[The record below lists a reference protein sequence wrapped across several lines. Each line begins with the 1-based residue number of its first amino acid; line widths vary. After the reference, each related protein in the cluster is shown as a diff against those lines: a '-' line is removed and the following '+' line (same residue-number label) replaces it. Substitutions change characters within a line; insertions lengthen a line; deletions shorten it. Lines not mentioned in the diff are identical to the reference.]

1 MKTKSLFNSASWTTV
16 QWIIFITAIVIL
28 MFLTVGLK
36 GQTII
41 FDHGTIDRIANEYV
55 GMKQN
60 RALVIGVIKNGQKN
74 IYVYGETEKGNKV
87 KPDTNSIFELGQM
100 SEVFTTSLLAI
111 LEAQGKISSQQEVR
125 DVLKGV
131 VKMPYYQR
139 FICRKTTPNF
149 SPSEGFRP
157 AITECFPD
165 PYATPQAIIICD
177 LASHSAGLPPEP
189 PIGLFSGKN
198 PFKDYTLNKLNTY
211 VSKLNPNESFG
222 YEYQYSM
229 TGMAILG
236 EAMSYK
242 MKMSYDALLKEKI
255 LDPLGMRY
263 TFITPNAEQEKLFLI
278 GHNSKGNITSH
289 NDYNALTPA
298 AGIRSSAT
306 DLLTFLDANL
316 NYTTDLSKALNETH
330 VPHVF
335 STYNS
340 PKFTVSWGW
349 IQVSL
354 DNNDPKNSKKM
365 IWQCGERGGFSTFM
379 AFVIESKTAVV
390 ILSNT
395 NNSVDDL
402 GKKIIKSLE
411 NLENKTAAVDLI
423 NLNTTKKQK
432 NE

>member
-1 MKTKSLFNSASWTTV
+1 MKTKSLFNSTSWTTV
-16 QWIIFITAIVIL
+16 QWIIFIMALVIL
-28 MFLTVGLK
+28 MFLSIGLK
-36 GQTII
+36 GQTTI
-41 FDHGTIDRIANEYV
+41 FNHSTIDRIANEYV
-55 GMKQN
+55 GIKQN

-139 FICRKTTPNF
+139 FICRKIIPNF
-149 SPSEGFRP
+149 KPGEDLGLGI
-157 AITECFPD
+157 AECFPD
-165 PYATPQAIIICD
+165 PYAIPQAIILCD
-177 LASHSAGLPPEP
+177 LATHSAGLPQEP
-189 PIGLFSGKN
+189 PTGFFSGKN
-198 PFKDYTLNKLNTY
+198 PYKDYTLDKLNTY
-211 VSKLNPNESFG
+211 VSNLSPNESYG

-242 MKMSYDALLKEKI
+242 MKMSYDALIKEKI

-289 NDYNALTPA
+289 SDYNALTPA

-349 IQVSL
+349 IQIPL
-354 DNNDPKNSKKM
+354 DNNDPKNSKKI

-379 AFVIESKTAVV
+379 AFVKESKTAVV
-390 ILSNT
+390 VLSNT

-402 GKKIIKSLE
+402 GQKILKSLE
-411 NLENKTAAVDLI
+411 NLKDKTAAINLI
-423 NLNTTKKQK
+423 NLNTTKK
-432 NE
+432 